1 MDKDVSLLIN
11 ISSSKTTSSILLL
24 RFSLSNFNEEALV
37 GGGSG
42 HFSRDWLSIQSQTLL
57 WLPKKLHCLVKV
69 SIHRHQQKSSLYARM
84 LIYNHL
90 CCSDDTHW
98 LICTC
103 DHCLWSRLGRIF
115 RASWLHLHLD
125 FMPSDI
131 PGDYRKSGNASVK
144 GVLKKNE
151 KQRSS

>member
-1 MDKDVSLLIN
+1 MFLFW
-11 ISSSKTTSSILLL
+11 SKFLHPKLHRASCCFVFLY
-24 RFSLSNFNEEALV
+24 
-37 GGGSG
+37 
-42 HFSRDWLSIQSQTLL
+42 QTLM
-57 WLPKKLHCLVKV
+57 KKHLLVQDLDTSVVTGFLFKVKHYFGCQKKSHCLVKV
-69 SIHRHQQKSSLYARM
+69 SIHRPRRHQQKTSLYARM

-131 PGDYRKSGNASVK
+131 PCDYRKSGNVSVK
-144 GVLKKNE
+144 GVLKRNE